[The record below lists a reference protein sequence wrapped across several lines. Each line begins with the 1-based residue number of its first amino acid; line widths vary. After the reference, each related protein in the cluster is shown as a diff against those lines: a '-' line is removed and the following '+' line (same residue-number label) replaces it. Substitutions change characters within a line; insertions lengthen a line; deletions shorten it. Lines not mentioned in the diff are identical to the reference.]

1 MIKGLIC
8 SLLTPAATM
17 ASRNKSGHGC
27 DSIWRGTV
35 PVCPSIPLGASPETS
50 GGIAR
55 GGDLSGRAVIACPR
69 AVIACPRMV
78 IACPRAVIAC
88 PWTVIACPRAAIALS
103 RSPAPASGPVMFFAW
118 RGCLKPSS
126 PDSLEEEHGAA
137 MAWAGW
143 AIGHG
148 MG

>member
-8 SLLTPAATM
+8 SLLTPATTM

-69 AVIACPRMV
+69 AVIACP
-78 IACPRAVIAC
+78 
-88 PWTVIACPRAAIALS
+88 WTVIACRRAAIALS
-103 RSPAPASGPVMFFAW
+103 RSPAPMSGPVMFFAGQ
-118 RGCLKPSS
+118 GCLKPSS
-126 PDSLEEEHGAA
+126 PDSLEEENGAA